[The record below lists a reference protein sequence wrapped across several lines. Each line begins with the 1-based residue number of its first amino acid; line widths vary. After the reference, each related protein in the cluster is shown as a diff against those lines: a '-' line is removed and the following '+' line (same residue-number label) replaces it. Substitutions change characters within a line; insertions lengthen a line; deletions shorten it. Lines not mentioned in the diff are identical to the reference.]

1 MYVAPRVMAG
11 PTTWATTMGPMED
24 TEETVVDVGVV
35 GTVEVVVVVETVV
48 VVGAGIEPV
57 GTLGT
62 RQPACGRQ
70 DRVHSGQSLN
80 YEPSGP
86 PTNTHRTGIAYYIF
100 NEHD

>member
-1 MYVAPRVMAG
+1 M
-11 PTTWATTMGPMED
+11 
-24 TEETVVDVGVV
+24 VDVGVV
-35 GTVEVVVVVETVV
+35 GTVEVVEVVETVE

-70 DRVHSGQSLN
+70 DRVHTGQSPN

-86 PTNTHRTGIAYYIF
+86 PKNIHRTGIAYYVF